1 MYAAGGAQMVYHS
14 MSEEDVRRIL
24 REPFTM
30 VASDSGVRRFG
41 EGVPHPRGYGNNAR
55 VLGTYVRD
63 LRLVTLED
71 AVRKMTS
78 LPAQTFGFRDRG
90 LVREG
95 MAADLVIFDEA
106 KVSDPSTFESPHRY
120 AAGFDY
126 VIVGGEAVLAEG
138 ALTKARPGAA
148 LRGAGAAP

>member
-1 MYAAGGAQMVYHS
+1 
-14 MSEEDVRRIL
+14 
-24 REPFTM
+24 M

-63 LRLVTLED
+63 LHLVTLED

-95 MAADLVIFDEA
+95 MAADLVLFDDA
-106 KVSDPSTFESPHRY
+106 TVADPSTFDRPHQY
-120 AAGFDY
+120 AAGFSL
-126 VIVGGEAVLAEG
+126 VVVNGEPVFEGGRMTG
-138 ALTKARPGAA
+138 AHPGAA
-148 LRGAGAAP
+148 LRHAAGAAPGG